1 MKYNV
6 VSHTPTSTLLTRL
19 LQKYAGQS
27 VNIQVAYL
35 RVKDSNG
42 TVLGQASVAPSDW
55 SGNKIQKTVT
65 ISTAG
70 TMAYFSLDSSD
81 GAELYKYILPSTQS
95 VKVGDKVSITW
106 TLTLTAGTTVYQV
119 NYVLENIEGTN
130 PVDLKISKAYLMRQG
145 YLMETVTG
153 VTVSI
158 NTTNMVLT
166 ITISW
171 TPNATYNYDEVQIGN
186 SSDQVLFKV
195 NASGSVTAGEQ
206 ASITIQITF
215 TTA

>member
-1 MKYNV
+1 MEYKI

-35 RVKDSNG
+35 RVKDANG
-42 TVLGQASVAPSDW
+42 TVLGQVSVAPGDW

-81 GAELYKYILPSTQS
+81 GAELYKYTLPSTQS
-95 VKVGDKVSITW
+95 VKVGDKVTITW
-106 TLTLTAGTTVYQV
+106 TLTLTAGTTVYAV

-130 PVDLKISKAYLMRQG
+130 PVDLKIAKAYTLYHGQ
-145 YLMETVTG
+145 LMETITG

-158 NTTNMVLT
+158 DTTNMILT

-186 SSDQVLFKV
+186 SSDRVLFKV
-195 NASGSVTAGEQ
+195 NTSGSVTSGTPV
-206 ASITIQITF
+206 SITIQITIS
-215 TTA
+215 T